1 LCRRAANPTAVEVP
15 DEPASRG
22 AVWIIAG
29 AVVLT
34 GAGVAAWM
42 LRGARVQHPQPMA
55 AALIASVPKVEAE
68 PLAAAK
74 PAEDELTKS
83 LRMLQ
88 QAEQD
93 RRARELAERA
103 RAEERRAAAALARE
117 REDKVRDERRHE
129 EVKRELD
136 ALSAAPA
143 RRDVSIIMYSTS
155 WCGVCSRARAYMQA
169 KNIPFTD
176 LDVEHD
182 AAAHDRERALNPRG
196 TVPTITVDDD
206 VMIGFS
212 PESLENRITRAVR
225 RRLGP

>member
-136 ALSAAPA
+136 ALSAASA

-155 WCGVCSRARAYMQA
+155 WCGVCSRARAYMRA